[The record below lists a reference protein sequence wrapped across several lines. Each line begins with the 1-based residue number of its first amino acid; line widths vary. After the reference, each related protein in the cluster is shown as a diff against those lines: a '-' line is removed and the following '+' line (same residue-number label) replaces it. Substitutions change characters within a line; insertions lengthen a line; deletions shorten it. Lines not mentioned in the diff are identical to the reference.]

1 MDEMLLN
8 ELYGDDYNGQDYESD
23 ELTKLAQVELV
34 EAVAAENGIDL
45 EMLDD
50 EELEKF
56 ASYVLGEDDDSE
68 FYEDDY
74 EDDYDYD
81 AYGYEDDEYGFH
93 EKLAEADAMG
103 RIMARAYVDEQLQIE
118 DELYD
123 DFDDFDEEYSQIK
136 VASALMDIEDAWAL
150 DQYDADDAELIG
162 YEAFEK
168 RAEYLLDLDEPGLA
182 YIESLDEED
191 FAKEAELRACEM
203 LIEEGIDPLTLEYI
217 EPDYVKLA
225 SFPDLSEA
233 YSDVAALAISKYND
247 DLDYAALHIINS
259 IFDNYDYL

>member
-1 MDEMLLN
+1 
-8 ELYGDDYNGQDYESD
+8 
-23 ELTKLAQVELV
+23 
-34 EAVAAENGIDL
+34 
-45 EMLDD
+45 
-50 EELEKF
+50 
-56 ASYVLGEDDDSE
+56 
-68 FYEDDY
+68 
-74 EDDYDYD
+74 
-81 AYGYEDDEYGFH
+81 
-93 EKLAEADAMG
+93 MG

>member
-50 EELEKF
+50 DELEKF
-56 ASYVLGEDDDSE
+56 ASYVLDGDAEDSE

-74 EDDYDYD
+74 EDDY
-81 AYGYEDDEYGFH
+81 GYDEYDFQ
-93 EKLAEADAMG
+93 EKLAEADTMG

-136 VASALMDIEDAWAL
+136 VASALMDIENAWAL

>member
-50 EELEKF
+50 DELEKF
-56 ASYVLGEDDDSE
+56 ASYVLDGDAEDSE

-74 EDDYDYD
+74 EDDYEND
-81 AYGYEDDEYGFH
+81 YGYDEYDFQ
-93 EKLAEADAMG
+93 EKLAEADTMG

-136 VASALMDIEDAWAL
+136 VASALMDIENAWAL